1 MSGGGR
7 GYATVGSGL
16 GYDDS
21 RSGVVMG
28 VLGRSTSSEHLHTGP
43 SSSSSSSSS
52 GKGGGAIVIP
62 KVSGP
67 AFAILNDDEDDD

>member
-16 GYDDS
+16 GLGYDDS
-21 RSGVVMG
+21 RSGVVG

-43 SSSSSSSSS
+43 SSSSSSSS
-52 GKGGGAIVIP
+52 GKGSTVVIP

-67 AFAILNDDEDDD
+67 AFSILNDDEDDV